1 MKLKFTNSKLFLIL
15 FLTIALIYIL
25 YQLYLNINKK
35 SKPKNENYDMKDQVT
50 KMSIKT
56 GRLTPD
62 EFIQKRYDTEPAPWF
77 LDLYNNK
84 ESNINKYYDIK
95 NYFKIYLKPE
105 YGGEYLGKV
114 PFRTESGKII
124 KPDGAKVD
132 LREII
137 ALLGPPAQ
145 ATANWMTDFINMN
158 EGASKIKDRLKVV
171 DRKLYITPLDY
182 FVLVNKQTGRCVHPD
197 GGSDNP
203 EESTILVF
211 HDGNCNDNPI
221 PDKLLLSQ
229 DKNGILR
236 LKNGACVAAYSDGNA
251 NGKELNYTYK
261 YCNQPFEFLP
271 NGALRHKGS
280 GRCVYP
286 RNGYAKNDTEL
297 VTWNDCNAGERINFI
312 RKYLPK
318 ENDQYLGYVDDKHIG
333 QIKTT
338 DGKWLQIGDL
348 FKLIAGPSEKE
359 RFRYMNNSEFAEYFQ
374 YHLDVYQNL
383 NEIDKS
389 KYIYDNK
396 EFFRYVCLPWESFD
410 WLDDAVN
417 FAKDTIKD
425 VGNFAKDVGNKIK
438 DGTMT
443 AADWVEARAL
453 DAANF
458 SENAAKDVGSWA
470 KDISGDAL
478 DWAKT
483 AGNLVVKNL
492 VDIGNKVGNFARDAA
507 NKIKDTAINT
517 SNIIKQNVYDK
528 GLKVAGNAIADT
540 SVAAAMAVKKAAEQ
554 AIDFLKSFP
563 EIAKKAVDNM
573 INWLK
578 GAGSTVW
585 SQLQK
590 PVGMI
595 INIIFEG
602 TICEYKA
609 AAKLSDQTR
618 DLSLKVKALE
628 PALLPRL
635 TEAFKQISITLIN
648 MATNYVLSP
657 ILVLVMPFIS
667 QYLDPQIDKLMKMLI
682 YTNELKIGITQVADN
697 TLFQL
702 SKVVDCSYLDPPDL
716 SGLEIKVPEGI
727 TFSADTEK
735 ELNDLFGGIPDSPET
750 FRYLT
755 QFNTN
760 SELENFRYYSM
771 APMTPAKKAAI
782 LVEKMQTAI
791 ILYQYIM
798 ENKDKIKD
806 TIKMFTNWDQLKQ
819 KICEWTSQ
827 NKLLTGF
834 IAILQKAQEKVI
846 KSSDQRII
854 KNREKIL
861 SIIRKVLVGLSKL
874 LVAVAVAKT
883 LQPIL
888 SLVPS
893 GSASNQI
900 KDIVNKFTNIDST
913 LLEIIPEFGKVC
925 KI

>member
-15 FLTIALIYIL
+15 FLTISLIYIL

-35 SKPKNENYDMKDQVT
+35 SKSKIENYDMKDQVT
-50 KMSIKT
+50 KMMRKS
-56 GRLTPD
+56 GMLTPD
-62 EFIQKRYDTEPAPWF
+62 EFIRKRDNTNPAPWF

-95 NYFKIYLKPE
+95 NYFEIYLKPE

-114 PFRTESGKII
+114 PYKTESGTII
-124 KPDGAKVD
+124 KPDGANVE

-145 ATANWMTDFINMN
+145 ATSNWMTDFINMN
-158 EGASKIKDRLKVV
+158 EGASKIKDRLKII

-182 FVLVNKQTGRCVHPD
+182 FVLVNQQTGKCVHPI
-197 GGSDNP
+197 GGSSNP
-203 EESTILVF
+203 EEDTRLVF
-211 HDGNCNDNPI
+211 HDANCSDNPP
-221 PDKLLLSQ
+221 PDKLLLYQ

-236 LKNGACVAAYSDGNA
+236 LKNGACVAAYSNGNA
-251 NGKELNYTYK
+251 NGQPLNYTYK
-261 YCNQPFEFLP
+261 YCNQPFEFLS
-271 NGALRHKGS
+271 NGALKHKGS
-280 GRCVYP
+280 GRCVHP
-286 RNGYAKNDTEL
+286 KGGVANNDTEL
-297 VTWNDCNAGERINFI
+297 VTWDGCNEGARINFI
-312 RKYLPK
+312 KKNIPREQDL
-318 ENDQYLGYVDDKHIG
+318 YLGYVDDAHIG

-359 RFRYMNNSEFAEYFQ
+359 RFRYMNNIELAEYFQ

-396 EFFRYVCLPWESFD
+396 EFFRYICWPWESCAWD
-410 WLDDAVN
+410 WT
-417 FAKDTIKD
+417 KK
-425 VGNFAKDVGNKIK
+425 VGNFFVDLGNKIK

-453 DAANF
+453 DVAKF
-458 SENAAKDVGSWA
+458 TESAAKDVGNWA

-478 DWAKT
+478 NWAKG

-507 NKIKDTAINT
+507 NKIKDTAVNT

-563 EIAKKAVDNM
+563 EIAKQAVDKM

-585 SQLQK
+585 SKLQE

-635 TEAFKQISITLIN
+635 SEAFKQIAITLIN
-648 MATNYVLSP
+648 IATEYILSP
-657 ILVLVMPFIS
+657 ILELVMPFIS

-682 YTNELKIGITQVADN
+682 YTKELKIGITQVADN

-716 SGLEIKVPEGI
+716 SGLEIKLPNPDEEIEDDV
-727 TFSADTEK
+727 
-735 ELNDLFGGIPDSPET
+735 PDSPET

-755 QFNTN
+755 KYNNT
-760 SELENFRYYSM
+760 SFENFRYYSM
-771 APMTPAKKAAI
+771 TPMTSTQKAAI
-782 LVEKMQTAI
+782 LVEKVQTSI
-791 ILYQYIM
+791 VLYQFIM

-819 KICEWTSQ
+819 KVCEWTSQ
-827 NKLLTGF
+827 KKLLTGL
-834 IAILQKAQEKVI
+834 IAVLQKAQEKVI
-846 KSSDQRII
+846 NSNDQRIV
-854 KNREKIL
+854 KNREKFL
-861 SIIRKVLVGLSKL
+861 KVIRKVSIALSKL

-888 SLVPS
+888 SFVPS

-913 LLEIIPEFGKVC
+913 LLEIIPEFGKAC
-925 KI
+925 NI